1 MGFFIDKANFCRT
14 NELIQKSLT
23 QSLGNPIMPEGKPK
37 NRQSSKIKTLELTMV
52 STVNFN
58 FQISPI
64 FRLL

>member
-1 MGFFIDKANFCRT
+1 
-14 NELIQKSLT
+14 
-23 QSLGNPIMPEGKPK
+23 MPEGKPK